1 MATHGSQSASDE
13 PVFRRG
19 WLYKAAKTG
28 NKFRKRWAIMTS
40 SGLVC
45 QKDQHVSDGSAPRFI
60 PIAGSVMRDGVPPRV
75 GSPDFAFTIGCR
87 SPARELFFH
96 CSNAEDLQ
104 GWKDAFAAAQA
115 AAAATA
121 NPAKKVGVAPDLLTL
136 WAPFQSRET
145 AQPAVDA
152 LILDGTVT
160 DYVPAT
166 APLGPDTRGGEFGLG
181 PGCTLYLHHASLG
194 DRPVMH
200 EAPMP
205 PEVPPTPGMT
215 PRASDAESAEDDLE
229 GRSALTMTVKLGPN
243 ANGDIL
249 VNPFDDVDALVAGFF
264 AECQATGEAARDAAG
279 DAAAGDTEHKGET
292 AADGSALP
300 VWTAAELEDEY
311 GDEMRDS
318 VRGVQ
323 VSALE
328 ALVRATRA
336 QRDDLAAAL
345 RSVLRTAEEEGVDCG
360 ASAGVSASGEV
371 GGRWQ
376 SRVAELEAALAEAA
390 DARDEAQAEL
400 AALLGTEGG
409 AGADGGKAKAAAG
422 EQGEGGGGGGGGGA
436 SADALEG
443 GAEDADDAAEGTL
456 EEQVVRLRRELAAS
470 RSREAD
476 AKAAL
481 ESERQKREWAGQIA
495 GAREAASGGA
505 GSGGDGGADA
515 MKAVLTRDEWRSWA
529 AEKRAILARAN
540 ADRAALAEENRR
552 LREAQ
557 TPQAASLE
565 GRFRRADEA
574 RARMENEVATL
585 TSARRRAEDELR
597 SVYRH
602 QRGLGCTSLSVA
614 LCLAGLASSAGLSIA
629 APWISPAEDIGARLG
644 MPAQRVALW
653 LVARTR
659 HRLFADSD
667 WRHYMFATLSL
678 TAGRFVSLALLLVV
692 GVYLSNSTFAFG
704 RMAHAKATAFAIG
717 AIIAALVPLSAEAL
731 GATRVVLFFGPE
743 GTCGWISEESLV
755 HYELVGFSAALV
767 TYLWP
772 SQHRGRVACCGRA
785 WRLATFFV
793 LLSSCAVVTF
803 FATAIQATHVSP
815 WAYVFCAV
823 VTALANVSTLCASRA
838 RLCLT
843 RGQSLHEGSLLAGAR
858 VLQHIALPV
867 LQVGVMAYL
876 HTTMVPDGCP
886 SWARAGT
893 RGSATGPDAGVAWP
907 ESVDASDP
915 QAVARVLAA
924 LNRSAAL
931 EVATAILT
939 ASVCIGA
946 MLKAQEVFTRTQAA
960 ASHAAEQDL
969 RSGIAFV
976 SMRSRGPLNAA
987 ALSLAL
993 LRPGGAS
1000 GSHDIPRADLL
1011 RELRASVQRSKRH
1024 LDGLLLWGKASAKAA
1039 ADVVPAA
1046 WGRLDDAWG
1055 RRICSGFLGET
1066 AASGRRLSYYELED
1080 VMLVPVFSWVR
1091 DSQRLG
1097 GRPFG
1102 RGFDGELRH
1111 IVDVA
1116 KSSATARIVA
1126 IIGTLVTLV
1135 LVWSRRRHL
1144 ELAIKAKM
1152 LVLAVAVLG
1161 GEAGYIFDGSFGKHR
1176 VDPIMGLQGSCL
1188 WMPLAVTQSYVAV
1201 ALAGIFATVFL
1212 PGPSDAVECRCWRG
1226 PSMTARLSDILR
1238 AFGGITLCFFAVLWV
1253 SYSSVLQLDA
1263 TSSPVFQVVVLSA
1276 GAMMCSISIAGAYII
1291 VQRRRSDDPVGLDPQ
1306 DADVRERVYG
1316 SLYLTAASH
1325 WAGCV
1330 IASFVAVVVFVQAVE
1345 SDSRWK
1351 SKAATAASRKLRS
1364 GIAFVSMRSRGPL
1377 NAAALSL
1384 ALLRPGGASGSH
1396 DIPRADLLRELR
1408 ASVQRSKRHLDG
1420 LLLWGKASAK
1430 AAADVVPAAW
1440 GRLDDAWGRR
1450 ICGGFR
1456 GETAASGRRLSV
1468 SVWPVGDRAAAAAGD
1483 VGASLGGESRRGP
1496 SSQGWRAVCAD
1507 EASGGA
1513 GSRVS
1518 PLPWLVPGPSAVC
1531 TGNLEVLADHDRLL
1545 AVCRNA
1551 VSFAFSQEPP
1561 PTDRLSSGV
1570 SSSASAPGDASQ
1582 QCPLSSGAGRSAG
1595 EVQVAVW
1602 AEPDDPEDPQG
1613 ASLDCVAGAGS
1624 EGEGAAGVVAGG
1636 SGGAGADG
1644 DVGGGM
1650 DATAG
1655 VGPVRVGV
1663 AARAPGQVWGGR
1675 GVSVGAASVPSRRRV
1690 VPLGEGAQSAIDSR
1704 PRGILRRSSLGDVLR
1719 MRSYMARATLVV
1731 AVADNGPGMD
1741 PEAVSSGSVL
1751 GAARVPVWVRLD
1763 SGAPAMSHFGRS
1775 INAGGR
1781 AGVARAPVGSLGK
1794 SVSSGPSRQAAL
1806 GLRVEAFADGQD
1818 AVDRM
1823 RTLLAEGAGRAADGE
1838 DGGATCPAA
1847 SSLPRLL
1854 VVDGSMPRLGGVG
1867 TLAAVR
1873 ALRAEASSVGAVGVV
1888 SALDEMRAIAVTGDA
1903 TSEGRRAFLEAGA
1916 SSVIAK
1922 PVEAEVL
1929 LASLGDVLGSSS
1941 EEA

>member
-1 MATHGSQSASDE
+1 MDGWASFEARRESAS
-13 PVFRRG
+13 RG
-19 WLYKAAKTG
+19 DAVAAG
-28 NKFRKRWAIMTS
+28 RGGS
-40 SGLVC
+40 STACVA
-45 QKDQHVSDGSAPRFI
+45 VS
-60 PIAGSVMRDGVPPRV
+60 
-75 GSPDFAFTIGCR
+75 
-87 SPARELFFH
+87 
-96 CSNAEDLQ
+96 
-104 GWKDAFAAAQA
+104 FAAF
-115 AAAATA
+115 
-121 NPAKKVGVAPDLLTL
+121 L
-136 WAPFQSRET
+136 
-145 AQPAVDA
+145 AVW
-152 LILDGTVT
+152 TCV
-160 DYVPAT
+160 
-166 APLGPDTRGGEFGLG
+166 
-181 PGCTLYLHHASLG
+181 
-194 DRPVMH
+194 
-200 EAPMP
+200 
-205 PEVPPTPGMT
+205 
-215 PRASDAESAEDDLE
+215 
-229 GRSALTMTVKLGPN
+229 SALT
-243 ANGDIL
+243 
-249 VNPFDDVDALVAGFF
+249 
-264 AECQATGEAARDAAG
+264 
-279 DAAAGDTEHKGET
+279 
-292 AADGSALP
+292 
-300 VWTAAELEDEY
+300 Y
-311 GDEMRDS
+311 
-318 VRGVQ
+318 
-323 VSALE
+323 
-328 ALVRATRA
+328 
-336 QRDDLAAAL
+336 
-345 RSVLRTAEEEGVDCG
+345 LRT
-360 ASAGVSASGEV
+360 ST
-371 GGRWQ
+371 
-376 SRVAELEAALAEAA
+376 
-390 DARDEAQAEL
+390 DE
-400 AALLGTEGG
+400 
-409 AGADGGKAKAAAG
+409 
-422 EQGEGGGGGGGGGA
+422 
-436 SADALEG
+436 
-443 GAEDADDAAEGTL
+443 
-456 EEQVVRLRRELAAS
+456 
-470 RSREAD
+470 
-476 AKAAL
+476 
-481 ESERQKREWAGQIA
+481 
-495 GAREAASGGA
+495 
-505 GSGGDGGADA
+505 
-515 MKAVLTRDEWRSWA
+515 
-529 AEKRAILARAN
+529 
-540 ADRAALAEENRR
+540 
-552 LREAQ
+552 
-557 TPQAASLE
+557 
-565 GRFRRADEA
+565 
-574 RARMENEVATL
+574 
-585 TSARRRAEDELR
+585 
-597 SVYRH
+597 
-602 QRGLGCTSLSVA
+602 
-614 LCLAGLASSAGLSIA
+614 
-629 APWISPAEDIGARLG
+629 
-644 MPAQRVALW
+644 
-653 LVARTR
+653 
-659 HRLFADSD
+659 
-667 WRHYMFATLSL
+667 
-678 TAGRFVSLALLLVV
+678 
-692 GVYLSNSTFAFG
+692 
-704 RMAHAKATAFAIG
+704 
-717 AIIAALVPLSAEAL
+717 
-731 GATRVVLFFGPE
+731 
-743 GTCGWISEESLV
+743 
-755 HYELVGFSAALV
+755 
-767 TYLWP
+767 
-772 SQHRGRVACCGRA
+772 
-785 WRLATFFV
+785 
-793 LLSSCAVVTF
+793 
-803 FATAIQATHVSP
+803 
-815 WAYVFCAV
+815 
-823 VTALANVSTLCASRA
+823 
-838 RLCLT
+838 
-843 RGQSLHEGSLLAGAR
+843 
-858 VLQHIALPV
+858 
-867 LQVGVMAYL
+867 
-876 HTTMVPDGCP
+876 
-886 SWARAGT
+886 
-893 RGSATGPDAGVAWP
+893 
-907 ESVDASDP
+907 
-915 QAVARVLAA
+915 
-924 LNRSAAL
+924 
-931 EVATAILT
+931 
-939 ASVCIGA
+939 
-946 MLKAQEVFTRTQAA
+946 
-960 ASHAAEQDL
+960 
-969 RSGIAFV
+969 
-976 SMRSRGPLNAA
+976 
-987 ALSLAL
+987 
-993 LRPGGAS
+993 
-1000 GSHDIPRADLL
+1000 
-1011 RELRASVQRSKRH
+1011 
-1024 LDGLLLWGKASAKAA
+1024 
-1039 ADVVPAA
+1039 
-1046 WGRLDDAWG
+1046 
-1055 RRICSGFLGET
+1055 
-1066 AASGRRLSYYELED
+1066 YYELED

-1212 PGPSDAVECRCWRG
+1212 PGPSDTVECRCWRG

-1253 SYSSVLQLDA
+1253 SYSSVLQLYP

-1316 SLYLTAASH
+1316 SLYLTAGFH
-1325 WAGCV
+1325 WATCV

-1345 SDSRWK
+1345 SDSRWE

-1483 VGASLGGESRRGP
+1483 VGESLGGESRRGP

-1602 AEPDDPEDPQG
+1602 AEPDEPEDPQSP
-1613 ASLDCVAGAGS
+1613 SLDCVAGAGS
-1624 EGEGAAGVVAGG
+1624 EGEGAAGVVA
-1636 SGGAGADG
+1636 GGAGADG

-1751 GAARVPVWVRLD
+1751 EPFAAMRGAARSTPSDLGLAVVKSVVVDGMGGSVRVSSRVGVGSVVQARVPVWVRLD

-1794 SVSSGPSRQAAL
+1794 SVSFRSMADCTPHSHRGGP
-1806 GLRVEAFADGQD
+1806 G
-1818 AVDRM
+1818 
-1823 RTLLAEGAGRAADGE
+1823 RTCSP
-1838 DGGATCPAA
+1838 CP
-1847 SSLPRLL
+1847 
-1854 VVDGSMPRLGGVG
+1854 
-1867 TLAAVR
+1867 
-1873 ALRAEASSVGAVGVV
+1873 
-1888 SALDEMRAIAVTGDA
+1888 
-1903 TSEGRRAFLEAGA
+1903 
-1916 SSVIAK
+1916 
-1922 PVEAEVL
+1922 
-1929 LASLGDVLGSSS
+1929 
-1941 EEA
+1941 